1 MADAPTHSGAGRIVR
16 VRLRPLALP
25 ERGIQPGT
33 VSLAEILRGARP
45 MVEGQTDLG
54 LVDYTEEILAS
65 GFPGL
70 RGFEG

>member
-1 MADAPTHSGAGRIVR
+1 
-16 VRLRPLALP
+16 
-25 ERGIQPGT
+25 
-33 VSLAEILRGARP
+33 